1 MSAILEL
8 VGYLTAV
15 PTYEPPSTPFYE
27 ALVASASSAQRTS
40 ASSGQ
45 ALTVRSIYAHRQLLH
60 DCVDAISEQ
69 NAALSQVIFSCK
81 QLPPTPLPMLPLGF

>member
-27 ALVASASSAQRTS
+27 ALVASASS
-40 ASSGQ
+40 GQ

-69 NAALSQVIFSCK
+69 NAVLSQVIFSCK